1 MISKTTLSPNLD
13 FPCFIAEFLGVFFLV
28 LLTCYSNITDVDEAT
43 NTGISILFIYT
54 FFTYALAPISGAH
67 LNPAISLSL
76 VIDGKIPA
84 IKGLIYIA
92 CHMTGSMLAA
102 LLVLALRPLPK
113 PEDENPYWLGQP
125 TVSKFSGTDEPLIGL
140 FALFLSE
147 LVCSA
152 VLMFIWKCAMLNT
165 KTPNGTYG
173 FIIGAYYGVM
183 AMSLGRINGG
193 SANPARSFGPGIL
206 AADFKPMLFYIF
218 GPFGGAILGGFWYDF
233 YAIDNSKV
241 AKDTDNTGLAVLKP
255 VDISLDESEL
265 SKLE

>member
-28 LLTCYSNITDVDEAT
+28 LFTCYSNITDVNEAT
-43 NTGISILFIYT
+43 NTGFGVLLIYT

-76 VIDGKIPA
+76 VIEGKMSA
-84 IKGLIYIA
+84 VKGMIYIG
-92 CHMTGSMLAA
+92 CQLTGSMLAA

-113 PEDENPYWLGQP
+113 PTDENAYWLGQP
-125 TVSKFSGTDEPLIGL
+125 TVSNFSGTDEPIIGL
-140 FALFLSE
+140 FALALSE

-152 VLMFIWKCAMLNT
+152 VLMFIWKCAMLDS

-173 FIIGAYYGVM
+173 FIVGAFYGVM

-206 AADFKPMLFYIF
+206 AADFKHMIFYIF
-218 GPFGGAILGGFWYDF
+218 APFGGAILGGFWYDM
-233 YAIDNSKV
+233 YAIDTSKV
-241 AKDTDNTGLAVLKP
+241 AKDTDNTGLPVLKP